1 MLKVEHL
8 YVSFTKDYFT
18 LNDLNIELNDTEK
31 LIIIGNKESGRT
43 ALLRTLVGLESK
55 VKGEIFYKNI
65 PIEKIDFQNDIAIG
79 YLPATPTFLEHK
91 SVKANIEYV
100 LKIRKESKAFWDIKV
115 NNALVG
121 FGLEYLKNR
130 KAKDL
135 NYLDRVKLALA
146 RLSVRNIELFFIDDI
161 FAKLSQSE
169 RLGIVKSIKAM
180 IKTNSA
186 AALVMTESEEI
197 ASAFNY
203 SKKYLIYGSLHDNKD
218 VELN

>member
-1 MLKVEHL
+1 MLKVENL

-18 LNDLNIELNDTEK
+18 LNDINLHLGDGDK
-31 LIIIGNKESGRT
+31 LVVVGNKESGRT
-43 ALLRTLVGLESK
+43 ALLRTLVRLENK
-55 VKGEIFYKNI
+55 VKGDILYKNI

-79 YLPATPTFLEHK
+79 YLPATPAFLEHK

-100 LKIRKESKAFWDIKV
+100 LKIRNESKSFWDIKV
-115 NNALVG
+115 NNALIG

-135 NYLDRVKLALA
+135 NYLDRIKLALA
-146 RLSVRNIELFFIDDI
+146 RMSVRNVELFLIDDV

-169 RLGIVKSIKAM
+169 RMGIVKNIKSM

-186 AALVMTESEEI
+186 TALIMTESEEI
-197 ASAFNY
+197 ATAFNY
-203 SKKYLIYGSLHDNKD
+203 NKQYLIYGSLHENKEVD
-218 VELN
+218 IV